1 MPQPP
6 RRSAKDLL
14 IPRDVTAAPTGPDG
28 APAALSY
35 ELFGQAPTASRVLAS
50 GPGYTTMEDPYG
62 QSFRAEGPIP
72 WRTNN
77 PGNIKAGKFAE
88 SRGAIGKA
96 GEFAVFPDS
105 NTGMQ
110 ALREL
115 LFQPDSRYRNM
126 PVTKAIATFAP
137 PQDKNDTK
145 AYQAFVKQQVGTN
158 APVAKLT
165 PDQREAMLAAIL
177 RMEGFTKGGQ
187 VEMDSRRWTPSQPR

>member
-14 IPRDVTAAPTGPDG
+14 IPRDVTATPTGPVG

-50 GPGYTTMEDPYG
+50 GPGYTMLEDPYG

-115 LFQPDSRYRNM
+115 LFQQDSRYRNM
-126 PVTKAIATFAP
+126 PVTQAIATFAP

-145 AYQAFVKQQVGTN
+145 AYQAFVKRQVGTD

-177 RMEGFTKGGQ
+177 RMEGFTRGGQ
-187 VEMDSRRWTPSQPR
+187 VQMDERRWTPRGEP